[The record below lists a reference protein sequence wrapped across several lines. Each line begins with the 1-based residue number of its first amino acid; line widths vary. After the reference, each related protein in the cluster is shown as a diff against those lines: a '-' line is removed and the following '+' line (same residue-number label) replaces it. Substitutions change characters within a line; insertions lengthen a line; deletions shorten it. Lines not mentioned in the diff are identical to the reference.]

1 MARPQLAYDSGC
13 ASGGIVLALVL
24 GVMPSLWKIVFVLAL
39 LLPGGF
45 LLLPLLAM
53 KRAFRRGVAPGPA
66 LEPR

>member
-1 MARPQLAYDSGC
+1 M
-13 ASGGIVLALVL
+13 

-53 KRAFRRGVAPGPA
+53 KRAFRRGVARGPA